1 MPDTKIDIALV
12 GKFDGKN
19 YHQWKFQMCCA
30 LRAKG
35 LFEIVKGIEGKP
47 LATGDVQKKWIK
59 EDAFLLTSTMD
70 YSQITLIENCQSS
83 KQIMDKLDAIY
94 EQKTEM
100 NKMLAHGRFSQ
111 YKMNSNNSIAQ
122 HIAKVENLA
131 QQLRDTGEGL
141 SDIAI
146 MTKILGSLRSLEVFA
161 KRGCH

>member
-59 EDAFLLTSTMD
+59 EDAYAMFLLTSTMD

-111 YKMNSNNSIAQ
+111 YKMNSNNSIAYC
-122 HIAKVENLA
+122 K
-131 QQLRDTGEGL
+131 G
-141 SDIAI
+141 
-146 MTKILGSLRSLEVFA
+146 
-161 KRGCH
+161 